1 MHFSL
6 IAVCGLLTAAIAAPT
21 ANSKRS
27 AVHERRERLPSH
39 WKRNAKLHG
48 DATLPMRIA
57 LTQSNLDRA
66 DEFLMDVSHPE
77 SPNYGKHWSAKQ
89 VAETFAPSQD
99 SYSSVLEW
107 LAEHGISA
115 ERIKQS
121 QSLSWLHLDVTVS
134 EAEDLLNTQYF
145 EYKHATTGQ
154 AHFACEE
161 YSLPE
166 DIKKHIDFVTPTVH
180 FDVKLEN
187 PKKRRSLNERE
198 IAIAKR
204 QMTARD
210 HNVVPG
216 IGHSIGSPGDKSL
229 PKSGG
234 KISNIIN
241 ELENCDISI
250 VPDCLRALYEFPPN
264 FPTSSKNSF
273 GIVEYTPQ
281 AYLPSD
287 LDMFFRNFS
296 PSLVGQRP
304 TFDSI
309 DGGLLQTEVESFDYN
324 GESDLDLEYGMTLV
338 YPQKVTLYQ
347 TGDLLEGASFN
358 NFLDAIDGSYCT
370 YDGGDDPTQDGI
382 YPDPY
387 GTGYGVYE
395 GPENCGGFAATKVIS
410 TSYAYN
416 EADLTPFYETRQ
428 CNEYLKLGLQG
439 VTFVYSSGDYGVAG
453 NGGQCIDPVTGEYN
467 NGTSGEFNPSFPGTC
482 PYITSVGATQIK
494 PGASVTQ
501 PEEAAESVIYSGGGF
516 SNVFGVP
523 SYQASA
529 IKTYFAEHKP
539 PYTSEQYNTSE
550 TSRGLPD
557 VSANGVNYVIAID
570 GEFEYVFGTSAS
582 TPVFG
587 SIITLI
593 NAARLNVGKSS
604 VGFIN
609 PTIYKYPQI
618 FNDITSGGNQGCGTP
633 GFTAVSGWDPVT
645 GLGTP
650 NFPKMLATWL
660 LLP

>member
-21 ANSKRS
+21 ANSKRH
-27 AVHERRERLPSH
+27 AVHERRERLPSQ
-39 WKRNAKLHG
+39 WKRNAKIHG
-48 DATLPMRIA
+48 DSTLPMRIA

-77 SPNYGKHWSAKQ
+77 SPNYGKHWSAKK
-89 VAETFAPSQD
+89 VAETFAPSQE
-99 SYSSVLEW
+99 SYSSVLDW
-107 LAEHGISA
+107 LAEHEISA
-115 ERIKQS
+115 KHIKQS
-121 QSLSWLHLDVTVS
+121 QSLSWLHFNVTVS
-134 EAEDLLNTQYF
+134 EAEGLLNTQYF
-145 EYKHATTGQ
+145 EYKHTTTGQ
-154 AHFACEE
+154 VHLACEE

-166 DIKKHIDFVTPTVH
+166 DLKNHIDFVTPTVH
-180 FDVKLEN
+180 FDAKLEN
-187 PKKRRSLNERE
+187 PKKRRTLNEDE

-204 QMTARD
+204 QISATG

-234 KISNIIN
+234 KISNLIT
-241 ELENCDISI
+241 ELENCDVSI

-264 FPTSSKNSF
+264 FPASSKNSY

-296 PSLVGQRP
+296 PSQVGERP
-304 TFDSI
+304 IFDSI
-309 DGGLLQTEVESFDYN
+309 DGGLLRTEVESFDYN
-324 GESDLDLEYGMTLV
+324 GESV
-338 YPQKVTLYQ
+338 KVTLYQ
-347 TGDLLEGASFN
+347 VGDLLEGASFN

-382 YPDPY
+382 CPDPY
-387 GTGYGVYE
+387 GTR
-395 GPENCGGFAATKVIS
+395 
-410 TSYAYN
+410 
-416 EADLTPFYETRQ
+416 D
-428 CNEYLKLGLQG
+428 
-439 VTFVYSSGDYGVAG
+439 GDYGVAG
-453 NGGQCIDPVTGEYN
+453 NGGECIDPATGEYN
-467 NGTSGEFNPSFPGTC
+467 NGTSGMFNPSFPGTC
-482 PYITSVGATQIK
+482 PYITSVGATHVK

-501 PEEAAESVIYSGGGF
+501 PEEAAESVIYSGVGF
-516 SNVFGVP
+516 FNVFGVP

-539 PYTSEQYNTSE
+539 PYTSAQYNTSE

-570 GEFEYVFGTSAS
+570 GEFDYVFGTSAS
-582 TPVFG
+582 SPTFG
-587 SIITLI
+587 SAMTLI

-618 FNDITSGGNQGCGTP
+618 FKDITSGGNQGCGTP